1 MVGKLISAMNR
12 QIRGLHE
19 AAYLLALFTFFSQV
33 LALIRDRTFAHFFG
47 ADAILDAYFAAFRIP
62 DLVFAFLTLFI
73 SSYAVIPLIAER
85 GGAKTDTSRELIG
98 SVLAV
103 FGALSIFSAFL
114 LYALAPALVPLLF
127 PGFNA
132 TLAEQVVTLTRIM
145 LLQPILLG
153 ISSIAASVMQSSQK
167 FFLFALAPIFY
178 NLGIIVGALFLYPSL
193 GVSGLAWGVVL
204 GAALHLLIQSVP
216 ALWYDQMLFP
226 RLPRRVFYD
235 VKKVVLLSLPR
246 ALALSAQ
253 QVLLLV
259 FVGVASLTALGGV
272 SVFSFA
278 FNLQS
283 VPLSIIGASYA
294 AALFPSLSLLY
305 AKGDNHT
312 FVREVWSAV
321 RHSIFWIMPAIILM
335 VVLRAHIVRVILG
348 TGAFTWSDTR
358 LTAAILAGF
367 VISLVAQSSILIF
380 SRGFYAAGR
389 SWEPIIVNVSAALV
403 AAGAAWLSVL
413 WFKGA
418 SFSRFFLEDL
428 FRISGIPGS
437 EVIMIALAYSA
448 VMLTAAFVL
457 AYLFARRFGF
467 EGRVVSSLLFS
478 FAASVIG
485 GASAYGVL
493 QLTGPLLPT
502 DTFFGIF
509 AQGAAAGI
517 VGILAWILVLLIL
530 RSQDFREVITVFYR
544 LVLRQTGA

>member
-1 MVGKLISAMNR
+1 MVGKLISAMNQ

-19 AAYLLALFTFFSQV
+19 AAYLLALFTFLSQI

-47 ADAILDAYFAAFRIP
+47 ADSVLDAYFAAFRIP

-85 GGAKTDTSRELIG
+85 GGAKADASRELIG

-103 FGALSIFSAFL
+103 FGVLSILSATL
-114 LYALAPALVPLLF
+114 LYILAPGLVPLLF
-127 PGFNA
+127 PGFDA
-132 TLAEQVVTLTRIM
+132 SLAEHVTALTRIM

-153 ISSIAASVMQSSQK
+153 LSSIAASVMQSSQK

-178 NLGIIVGALFLYPSL
+178 NLGIIVGALFFYPSL
-193 GVSGLAWGVVL
+193 GIIGLAWGVVF
-204 GAALHLLIQSVP
+204 GAALHLIVQSVP
-216 ALWYDQMLFP
+216 ALWYDQALVPRFP
-226 RLPRRVFYD
+226 HHVFD
-235 VKKVVLLSLPR
+235 DMRKVVFLSLPR
-246 ALALSAQ
+246 ALALSSQ

-259 FVGVASLTALGGV
+259 FVGIASLAAFGGV
-272 SVFSFA
+272 SVFTFA

-294 AALFPSLSLLY
+294 AALFPSLSLLF
-305 AKGDNHT
+305 AKGNTDT

-321 RHSIFWIMPAIILM
+321 RHSIFWIMPAITLM
-335 VVLRAHIVRVILG
+335 IVLRAHIVRVILG
-348 TGAFTWSDTR
+348 SGAFTWADTR

-367 VISLVAQSSILIF
+367 VVSLIAQSSILVF

-389 SWEPIIVNVSAALV
+389 SWEPIVVNVSAAL
-403 AAGAAWLSVL
+403 AASAAAWAGVL
-413 WFKGA
+413 WFREA
-418 SFSRFFLEDL
+418 TFSRFFVEDL
-428 FRISGIPGS
+428 FRVSGIPGS

-448 VMLTAAFVL
+448 VMLVAALVFG
-457 AYLFARRFGF
+457 YLFARRFGF
-467 EGRVVSSLLFS
+467 EGRTVSSLLFS

-485 GASAYGVL
+485 AASAYGVL

-509 AQGAAAGI
+509 AQGATAGI
-517 VGILAWILVLLIL
+517 SGALVWLITL
-530 RSQDFREVITVFYR
+530 VALGSRDLKEVLTVASKMR
-544 LVLRQTGA
+544 TRAPRA